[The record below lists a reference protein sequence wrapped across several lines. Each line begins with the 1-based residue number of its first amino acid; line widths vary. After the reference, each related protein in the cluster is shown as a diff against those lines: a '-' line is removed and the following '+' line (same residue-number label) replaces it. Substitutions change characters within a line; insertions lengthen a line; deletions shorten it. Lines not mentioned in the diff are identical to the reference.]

1 MSRWSVCFVGA
12 VHFAKRVSS
21 TKQTKCSHNRGS
33 LMCFQIS
40 ITHYVWRICIS
51 IHRLLLPFDT
61 QSISVIGYIY
71 IHIYNIYIHIHTC
84 KWHVCLGSYI
94 LEQEESRDIR
104 KKGRV
109 GEKGQ
114 GGN

>member
-1 MSRWSVCFVGA
+1 MSYNTQ
-12 VHFAKRVSS
+12 KY
-21 TKQTKCSHNRGS
+21 
-33 LMCFQIS
+33 
-40 ITHYVWRICIS
+40 ITTI
-51 IHRLLLPFDT
+51 
-61 QSISVIGYIY
+61 YIY
-71 IHIYNIYIHIHTC
+71 IYIY

>member
-1 MSRWSVCFVGA
+1 LTPVADVGPQTRTQG
-12 VHFAKRVSS
+12 KR
-21 TKQTKCSHNRGS
+21 KQS
-33 LMCFQIS
+33 
-40 ITHYVWRICIS
+40 
-51 IHRLLLPFDT
+51 DT
-61 QSISVIGYIY
+61 PQFLGEVRARKYKYYIY
-71 IHIYNIYIHIHTC
+71 IHLY

-109 GEKGQ
+109 GEQGR